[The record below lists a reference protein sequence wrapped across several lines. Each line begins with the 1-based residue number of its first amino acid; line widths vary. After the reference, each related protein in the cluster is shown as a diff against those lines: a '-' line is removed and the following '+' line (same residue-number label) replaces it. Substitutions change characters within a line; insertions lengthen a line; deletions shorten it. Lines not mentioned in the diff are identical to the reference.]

1 MKSRVRILLAIVV
14 LAMSAFGTYAGNYT
28 PMDAFISRM
37 KKTTTFVP
45 VTNIWQADNNFDR
58 TELDKCVEES
68 QPLLIDYSH
77 IAQLMQQKNSAI
89 SLTFPGVNGGYYTL
103 ELGRYDFLAN
113 NFEVHA
119 MGENGA
125 DTKVNYTPGLYY
137 RGVVKGIPGSVAAFS
152 FFNNEVYGV
161 FSIPDEGNYVLVPN
175 SMVGKEYDYNP
186 NYILYN
192 DVKIKI
198 KDQAPGCATDLLPEQ
213 YGDDNTAAKTT
224 TFLNNKVYN
233 SCTEVRVY
241 EVADYDTYT
250 KKGSSVTN
258 VTNFMTALFNNQS
271 TVYRNEG
278 VPIVLGYVQVNTASD
293 VYMSI
298 TSAMSIRFLKKFGW
312 ATKNVMHDCDLA
324 LLLSTRFGSLGGVAW
339 LRALCTTYKPDSSGP
354 YGYANISNSS
364 VTNFPTYSWNLMV
377 LCHEMGHIVGSPHT
391 HKCCW
396 NPPGT
401 GTTVIDACYTI
412 EGSCSAPSPAYPVG
426 GGTVM
431 SYCHLQSVG
440 INLTKGFGTQPG
452 DTIRRHIR
460 GKFSSTCGET
470 YRPNVA
476 LAKAGTKL
484 LANRECTDISG
495 GDTTTYYWW
504 DKNTAD
510 HADDTLVLMIK
521 KHRQNIGT
529 LDSANFSIE
538 TATGSGYGSGTS
550 DSISF
555 PGGTTGSSLA
565 NNYAMRRYWKISS
578 SVSTTP
584 AAITVMFP
592 FTGKDTLDVNGSA
605 PGASPVSGY
614 RMYVVANPTN
624 PSPMV
629 DSVQFAPASE
639 VNIYW
644 NAGVPSTT
652 KWGLSTFNANMVAS
666 VKTNNIAVG
675 GTLFYPSSFVGVDE
689 LNGNGGTLRIFPNPT
704 SEEWYVSTEKIAGT
718 TPVSFSLYSADGRL
732 VYMRE
737 LNPGT
742 ITTVPASALPV
753 GMYFFRAVA
762 GSEVM
767 TGNITRQ

>member
-1 MKSRVRILLAIVV
+1 MTGMFRTLLVV
-14 LAMSAFGTYAGNYT
+14 VVVALSSMSAVAGNYT

-37 KKTTTFVP
+37 KMNTSFVP
-45 VTNIWQADNNFDR
+45 VSNIWQADNNFDR
-58 TELDKCVEES
+58 KDLDKCVEES
-68 QPLLIDYSH
+68 QPMLIDYSH
-77 IAQLMQQKNSAI
+77 VAELMKQKHSAI
-89 SLTFPGVNGGYYTL
+89 NLTFPGVNGGYYTI
-103 ELGRYDFLAN
+103 ELGKYDFLAN

-125 DTKVNYTPGLYY
+125 DTKVDYTPGLYY

-161 FSIPDEGNYVLVPN
+161 FSIPNEGNYVLVPN

-186 NYILYN
+186 HYILYN
-192 DVKIKI
+192 DVKLLI
-198 KDQAPGCATDLLPEQ
+198 KDQAPGCATDMLPEQ
-213 YGDDNTAAKTT
+213 YGDNNAAKTT

-241 EVADYDTYT
+241 EVADFDTYT

-258 VTNFMTALFNNQS
+258 VTNFMTALFNNQA

-278 VPIVLGYVQVNTASD
+278 VPIVLGYVQVNTATD

-312 ATKNVMHDCDLA
+312 STKNVMHNCDLA

-339 LRALCTTYKPDSSGP
+339 LKAMCTTYKPDSSGP

-364 VTNFPTYSWNLMV
+364 VYNFPTYSWNLMV
-377 LCHEMGHIVGSPHT
+377 LSHEMGHIVGSPHT

-440 INLTKGFGTQPG
+440 INLSKGFGQQPG
-452 DTIRRHIR
+452 DTIRTHIR
-460 GKFSSTCGET
+460 GKFSTTCGAT
-470 YRPNVA
+470 YRPNVP
-476 LAKAGTKL
+476 LANAKTKL
-484 LANRECTDISG
+484 LANRECTDIYG

-510 HADDTLVLMIK
+510 HSDDTLLLMIK
-521 KHRQNIGT
+521 KHGQNIGT
-529 LDSANFSIE
+529 LDSAGFNVE
-538 TATGSGYGSGTS
+538 TGTGSGYGSGTS
-550 DSISF
+550 DTVSF
-555 PGGTTGSSLA
+555 PGGTTGSSIL

-578 SVSTTP
+578 SVATTP
-584 AAITVMFP
+584 KAITVMFP
-592 FTGKDTLDVNGSA
+592 FTGKDTMDVNGST
-605 PGASPVSGY
+605 PGASPLTAY
-614 RMYVVANPTN
+614 RMYTVANPTN

-629 DSVQFAPASE
+629 DSVQFAPPSE
-639 VNIYW
+639 VSIYW
-644 NAGVPSTT
+644 NGAAPTSSQ
-652 KWGLSTFNANMVAS
+652 WALSTVNGAQFAS
-666 VKTNNIAVG
+666 INTTDISVG
-675 GTLFYPSSFVGVDE
+675 GTLFYPSSFVGVGE
-689 LNGNGGTLRIFPNPT
+689 VNSTNGAIRVFPNPT
-704 SEEWYVSTEKIAGT
+704 SGDWFVSTEQMGGT
-718 TPVSFSLYSADGRL
+718 SPVTFSLYSADGRA
-732 VYMRE
+732 VYSMQ
-737 LNPGT
+737 LTPGT
-742 ITTVPASALPV
+742 VTAIPATNLPA

-762 GSEVM
+762 GNEVM
-767 TGNITRQ
+767 TGALSKQ